1 MLDDVD
7 VEIADI
13 FLLVLHLIDEKG
25 TAAKIKAD
33 FRLSLRL
40 VHRQHPEAI
49 AVDSLA
55 IAQRFVE
62 RLAQYNAHI
71 FNEVVVVHIDVAAGL
86 DLEIEQRVLG
96 EAFNEALGDRKGINR
111 YGFWV
116 LPMDEAQAQ
125 ADVCLDLGGRPSFVY
140 NMEHEQK
147 YIRDFDVTII
157 KHFWRSFCDSA
168 KMNLHIE
175 LKYGEDL
182 HHCIEAIFKAVARA
196 LRMACGSDPRA
207 LDMIPSSKGRIG
219 A

>member
-1 MLDDVD
+1 MEKQRTAHIERNTKETQIDLTLNVDGKAIYTNDTGVPFFDHMLDLLAKHALFDLNVKASGDIEVDYHHLVEDVG
-7 VEIADI
+7 I
-13 FLLVLHLIDEKG
+13 
-25 TAAKIKAD
+25 
-33 FRLSLRL
+33 
-40 VHRQHPEAI
+40 
-49 AVDSLA
+49 
-55 IAQRFVE
+55 
-62 RLAQYNAHI
+62 
-71 FNEVVVVHIDVAAGL
+71 
-86 DLEIEQRVLG
+86 VLG
-96 EAFNEALGDRKGINR
+96 EAFHQALGDRKGINR

-116 LPMDEAQAQ
+116 LPMDEASAV
-125 ADVCLDLGGRPSFVY
+125 AEVSLDLGGRPYFVY
-140 NMEHEQK
+140 KMEHEQK

-196 LRMACGSDPRA
+196 LRMACEADARA